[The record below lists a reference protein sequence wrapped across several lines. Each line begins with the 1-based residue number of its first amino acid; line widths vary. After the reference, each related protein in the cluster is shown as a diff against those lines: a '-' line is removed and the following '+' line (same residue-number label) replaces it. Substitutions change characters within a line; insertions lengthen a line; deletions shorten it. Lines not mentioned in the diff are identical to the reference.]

1 MTAIRYGLR
10 AGLGLLL
17 LTSMFAVPMLAARA
31 GGSYN
36 MTVDHAAPDGPDPV
50 TVNFDASFD
59 VRVTNNTG
67 SPQTIEIDA
76 TTDGP
81 GFVTWYKQDKWT
93 CDAVS
98 PSFTVRHDVRVFHP
112 S

>member
-1 MTAIRYGLR
+1 MTALRNGLR
-10 AGLGLLL
+10 AGLGLALL
-17 LTSMFAVPMLAARA
+17 ASMFAVPMSAARA

-36 MTVDHAAPDGPDPV
+36 MTVDHLPPDGPDPV

-59 VRVTNNTG
+59 VTVTNNSG

-81 GFVTWYKQDKWT
+81 GFVTWYKQDKWDCQPVGGGGGGPLRT
-93 CDAVS
+93 TIVHA
-98 PSFTVRHDVRVFHP
+98 
-112 S
+112 